1 MHQQLTQE
9 YQDLFDIQLSDMTS
23 LKIIKDKEVLVNSPQ
38 TVYQLSNQIRTLEET
53 IYVRSKQLQRMDDL
67 IIYLGS
73 KTIKDLTPHLP

>member
-73 KTIKDLTPHLP
+73 KTIKDLTPTV